1 VTLRATSKGNGR
13 SRGGRKSSLP
23 ASAGSAGARIQ
34 GDALK
39 AVGGSSLTFA
49 AAAKMKGRNNMKK
62 QHSKQSQTLADRLA
76 LVRRRKAAGLSQG
89 GVARLA
95 QVSTTTICHFEKGI
109 EIRPALEKSVRE
121 AFSRIM
127 DASEIINPERK
138 GAMDKEWLRRQ
149 TDSFLRSNC
158 LGVVEQDNKVHF
170 VLSFERAYEFGRALL
185 LAAGK
190 NVDC

>member
-1 VTLRATSKGNGR
+1 
-13 SRGGRKSSLP
+13 
-23 ASAGSAGARIQ
+23 
-34 GDALK
+34 
-39 AVGGSSLTFA
+39 
-49 AAAKMKGRNNMKK
+49 MKK
-62 QHSKQSQTLADRLA
+62 QHQKQAFNDRLD

-95 QVSTTTICHFEKGI
+95 QVSTTTICHFERGI

-121 AFSRIM
+121 AFSRIV
-127 DASEIINPERK
+127 DASEMINPERK
-138 GAMDKEWLRRQ
+138 DAMDKEWLRRQ

-170 VLSFERAYEFGRALL
+170 VFSFDRAYEFGRTLL

-190 NVDC
+190 NID